1 MTRDDLRLVL
11 MSATINIDLFQNYF
25 EGCPIIQVPG
35 RLYPIQLQ
43 YRPPGNENQFSKEST
58 NKRINPM
65 PIIRIL
71 QVGWNFSYC
80 SFSKRSHF
88 LERVLMEHIDMKSR
102 LDSEL
107 QCAVYVPFEHVLE
120 NEISSKNC
128 SR

>member
-71 QVGWNFSYC
+71 QVG
-80 SFSKRSHF
+80 
-88 LERVLMEHIDMKSR
+88 
-102 LDSEL
+102 
-107 QCAVYVPFEHVLE
+107 
-120 NEISSKNC
+120 
-128 SR
+128 